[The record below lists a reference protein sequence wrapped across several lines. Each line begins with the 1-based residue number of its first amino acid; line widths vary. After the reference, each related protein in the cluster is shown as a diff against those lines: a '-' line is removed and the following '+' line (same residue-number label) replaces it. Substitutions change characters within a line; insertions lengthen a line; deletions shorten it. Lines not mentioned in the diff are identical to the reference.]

1 MSQGLA
7 DRGSKKEHN
16 AGRETS
22 KKMTGAQA
30 VLESLK
36 REGVDVVFGLPGG
49 VLLPLYDAIYQSDI
63 RHILVRHEQGAAHM
77 ADGYARATGKVGVC
91 IATSGPG
98 ATNLVTGIA
107 NAYMDSVPMVA
118 ITGQVNT
125 WLIGKDAFQEADIT
139 GITLPITKHN
149 YLLRSAKEISQVFR
163 EAFYIARTGRP
174 GPVLIDLPRDV
185 TVDEV
190 DFTWPEVNLPGYH
203 PSIKAH
209 EMQIKKAAKV
219 LMQASRPVIYVGGG
233 VRYAGAQKE
242 LFDLAAKIN
251 APVTTTLM
259 GVGCFPEDH
268 PLSLGMLGMH
278 GTRYANYA
286 IQESDLILAV
296 GARFDD
302 RVTGKI
308 SSFAPHAKVVHIDVD
323 PAEVGKNVRVDI
335 PVVADAKNALA
346 ALAKEVGP
354 KPRGEWNEKVAAWKK
369 DHPLRYIPDM
379 NVIKPQYVIE
389 KLCEIAPD
397 AIITTE
403 VGQNQMWAAQFFV
416 HKDPSKFISSGGLGT
431 MGYGFPAAIGA
442 KMGRPECEVID
453 VAGDGSFL
461 MNSQELATAVVND
474 IPVKVAVLNNGCL
487 GMVRQWQELFFEK
500 RYSATILGRASPDF
514 VKLAEAYGAVGLRAT
529 KPSEVE
535 EVIRTALATD
545 RPVVMDFIVSPA
557 EKVSPM
563 VPAGATLSEILELE
577 WCDEAQACHLEK
589 IYAEGRREV
598 YGEEGY

>member
-1 MSQGLA
+1 MSQ
-7 DRGSKKEHN
+7 
-16 AGRETS
+16 
-22 KKMTGAQA
+22 KMTGAQA

-36 REGVDVVFGLPGG
+36 REGVDVIFGLPGG

-63 RHILVRHEQGAAHM
+63 HHILVRHEQGAAHM

-149 YLLRSAKEISQVFR
+149 YLLRSARDISRVFR

-190 DFTWPEVNLPGYH
+190 EFTWPEVDLAGYR
-203 PSIKAH
+203 PSVKAH
-209 EMQIKKAAKV
+209 EMQIKKAAKA
-219 LMQASRPVIYVGGG
+219 LMEAERPVIYVGGG
-233 VRYAGAQKE
+233 VKYAGAHRE
-242 LFDLAAKIN
+242 LIELAIKIN

-259 GVGCFPEDH
+259 GIGCFPEDH
-268 PLSLGMLGMH
+268 QLSLGMLGMH
-278 GTRYANYA
+278 GTKYANYA
-286 IQESDLILAV
+286 IQESDLILAI

-308 SSFAPHAKVVHIDVD
+308 SSFAPRAKIIHIDVD
-323 PAEVGKNVRVDI
+323 PAEVSKNVRVDI
-335 PVVADAKNALA
+335 PVVGDAKNALQG
-346 ALAKEVGP
+346 LLKEVGP
-354 KPRGEWNEKVAAWKK
+354 KERSEWNEKTEGWKK
-369 DHPLRYIPDM
+369 DYPLRYIPDM

-416 HKDPSKFISSGGLGT
+416 HKDPQKFISSGGLGT

-442 KMGRPECEVID
+442 KMGRPECDVID

-535 EVIRTALATD
+535 SVIRTALATD
-545 RPVVMDFIVSPA
+545 RPVVMDFIVNPA

-577 WCDEAQACHLEK
+577 WCDEDQSCHLEK
-589 IYAEGRREV
+589 IYAQGRKDILGLEGF
-598 YGEEGY
+598 

>member
-1 MSQGLA
+1 
-7 DRGSKKEHN
+7 
-16 AGRETS
+16 
-22 KKMTGAQA
+22 MTGAQA

-49 VLLPLYDAIYQSDI
+49 VLLPLYDAILQSDI

-107 NAYMDSVPMVA
+107 NAYMDSVPIVA

-149 YLLRSAKEISQVFR
+149 YLLRSARDISRVFR

-190 DFTWPEVNLPGYH
+190 EFSWPEVDLPGYH
-203 PSIKAH
+203 PSVKPH
-209 EMQIKKAAKV
+209 EMQIKKAAKA
-219 LMQASRPVIYVGGG
+219 LMEADRPVIYAGGG
-233 VRYAGAQKE
+233 VKYSGAHRE
-242 LFDLAAKIN
+242 LFDLAVKVN

-259 GVGCFPEDH
+259 GIGCFPEDH

-278 GTRYANYA
+278 GTKYANYA
-286 IQESDLILAV
+286 VQESDLIVAI

-302 RVTGKI
+302 RVTGKT
-308 SSFAPHAKVVHIDVD
+308 SSFAPRARIVHIDID

-335 PVVADAKNALA
+335 PVVGDAKNAL
-346 ALAKEVGP
+346 LGLLKEVS
-354 KPRGEWNEKVAAWKK
+354 PRQRSVWNEKIDGWKK
-369 DHPLRYIPDM
+369 DYPLRYIPDM

-389 KLCEIAPD
+389 KICQIAPE
-397 AIITTE
+397 AVITTE

-416 HKDPSKFISSGGLGT
+416 HRDPTKFISSGGLGT

-442 KMGRPECEVID
+442 KIGRPECDVID
-453 VAGDGSFL
+453 IAGDGSFL
-461 MNSQELATAVVND
+461 MNSQEMATAVVND

-500 RYSATILGRASPDF
+500 RYSATILGRTSPDF

-535 EVIRTALATD
+535 PVIRAALAVD
-545 RPVVMDFIVSPA
+545 RPVIMDFIVSPA

-563 VPAGATLSEILELE
+563 VPAGAALSEILELE
-577 WCDEAQACHLEK
+577 WCDEEQACRLER
-589 IYAEGRREV
+589 IYAEGKREV
-598 YGEEGY
+598 LGQEGF